1 MKYIF
6 FTILISSLIS
16 CSQSKFVVAPAF
28 TSVDKI
34 SKISQG
40 DDFDKVNSLLGV
52 GPYDIIYLNN
62 NDFLCYYNYRLLER
76 KMNIDN
82 SNKNRKANK
91 DNHLSSETSQT
102 FGSPFY
108 TDWKKLYVS
117 FSNGSLSHYTSDTG
131 MERANYIQL
140 VNGTITLLNK
150 KDLLELNNFY
160 EIGSPTLLNPIV
172 GDPNKLIENG
182 TGQDVR
188 IDVDKLLFQLDK
200 NGRFCESTKSN
211 KSFIPNFSKRIK
223 N

>member
-16 CSQSKFVVAPAF
+16 CSQSRFIVAPAF

-40 DDFDKVNSLLGV
+40 DDLDKVNSLLGI
-52 GPYDIIYLNN
+52 GPYDIVYLND
-62 NDFLCYYNYRLLER
+62 NDFLCYYNYRILER

-91 DNHLSSETSQT
+91 DKHLSSELSQT
-102 FGSPFY
+102 FGTPFY
-108 TDWKKLYVS
+108 TEWKKLYVS
-117 FSNGSLSHYTSDTG
+117 FSNGSLSHYISDTG

-140 VNGTITLLNK
+140 VEGMITLLNK
-150 KDLLELNNFY
+150 KDLLELDNFY
-160 EIGSPTLLNPIV
+160 EKGSPILLNSV
-172 GDPNKLIENG
+172 VAEPNKQLVNGIEQNN
-182 TGQDVR
+182 R
-188 IDVDKLLFQLDK
+188 LDVDKLLFQLDK
-200 NGRFCESTKSN
+200 NGRFCESTKSKN
-211 KSFIPNFSKRIK
+211 KRKNSRKRNK